1 MNTVFPN
8 SAVVND
14 SDHDK
19 LAPFS
24 PSPQQQR
31 AIEAEG
37 PTLIE
42 APPGTG
48 KTSVLAWRVAH
59 MVERGISPFS
69 ILAVTFSVRAARD
82 LRERLEATLPPDQVR
97 LITVSTFHALGLRI
111 IRESGHLLGYMRDD
125 KGRMPKVAKPERARA
140 VLKQVLADAQH
151 APLFGH
157 DAHAALVSAHLK
169 LDELVDVIGLAKAQG
184 RTPEVYA
191 RVACDPLNRA
201 VAWAYS
207 AYQAKLK
214 QDGWVDF
221 DDLVLQP
228 LCLFE
233 QDEETRRYY
242 QSRWRH
248 VLVDEYQDTSSAQY
262 ALVRLISGEGQ
273 NVTVIGDPR
282 QSIYAFRGALGADG
296 FDRFHSDYPRAQHLH
311 LSDNFRSTAN
321 IVGAGEA
328 MWGTRARQAIA
339 VRPSGAPIFLLPTGS
354 EFQEAQVVV
363 EQILDAVAAGFA
375 RFEDCAV
382 LCRTNAQVRLLEKHL
397 LQHKVPYVIVGERA
411 LLEHTEI
418 QGMLACLRLA
428 LAFTDD
434 AAAFSDAL
442 SAFGWLPARLR
453 KTLRGD
459 EPELLASFLFDPERL
474 SLLSDEERARVT
486 QVHIALLDLAE
497 SKDAPPADVMAW
509 VLDDAGL
516 DYRRIIAAKADGAA
530 RIERVSE
537 LMRMA
542 RGHDTLASFLN
553 EIDALSGY
561 DPLVTT
567 GRDRVQLMTLH
578 AAKGL
583 EFRLVFFAGMEEGL
597 VPHHLSAQTERGLLE
612 ELRLAYVGVT
622 RAVDLLCLTFARSRN
637 GRRAMSSR
645 WLRGLPH
652 VEMRHPPDWTALA
665 QMTAQKGLKPAP
677 AFVSSKEVSA
687 HEYGHA

>member
-1 MNTVFPN
+1 
-8 SAVVND
+8 
-14 SDHDK
+14 
-19 LAPFS
+19 
-24 PSPQQQR
+24 
-31 AIEAEG
+31 
-37 PTLIE
+37 
-42 APPGTG
+42 
-48 KTSVLAWRVAH
+48 
-59 MVERGISPFS
+59 
-69 ILAVTFSVRAARD
+69 
-82 LRERLEATLPPDQVR
+82 
-97 LITVSTFHALGLRI
+97 
-111 IRESGHLLGYMRDD
+111 
-125 KGRMPKVAKPERARA
+125 
-140 VLKQVLADAQH
+140 
-151 APLFGH
+151 
-157 DAHAALVSAHLK
+157 
-169 LDELVDVIGLAKAQG
+169 
-184 RTPEVYA
+184 
-191 RVACDPLNRA
+191 
-201 VAWAYS
+201 
-207 AYQAKLK
+207 
-214 QDGWVDF
+214 
-221 DDLVLQP
+221 
-228 LCLFE
+228 
-233 QDEETRRYY
+233 
-242 QSRWRH
+242 
-248 VLVDEYQDTSSAQY
+248 
-262 ALVRLISGEGQ
+262 
-273 NVTVIGDPR
+273 
-282 QSIYAFRGALGADG
+282 
-296 FDRFHSDYPRAQHLH
+296 
-311 LSDNFRSTAN
+311 
-321 IVGAGEA
+321 
-328 MWGTRARQAIA
+328 

-411 LLEHTEI
+411 LLEHAEI

-434 AAAFSDAL
+434 AAAFNDAL

-453 KTLRGD
+453 KTLCGD
-459 EPELLASFLFDPERL
+459 EPELLASFLFDPERM
-474 SLLSDEERARVT
+474 SLLSDEDRARVM

-497 SKDAPPADVMAW
+497 RKDAPPADVMTW
-509 VLDDAGL
+509 VLDDDGL
-516 DYRRIIAAKADGAA
+516 GYRRIMAVKADGAA

-637 GRRAMSSR
+637 GRRVMSSR

-652 VEMRHPPDWTALA
+652 VEMRQPPDWTALA